1 MPRDIQ
7 LPSSITF
14 AIFAA
19 IVSEFMKQHN
29 EERIQDMPSKGGIVG
44 ALIGV
49 IAAAFYHKP
58 GDKALSNAGKTA
70 LFSGAGF
77 LIGQWFEKKVNHT
90 GTKR

>member
-1 MPRDIQ
+1 MMNSQ
-7 LPSSITF
+7 AFT
-14 AIFAA
+14 IFAA
-19 IVSEFMKQHN
+19 IVSEFMKHHN
-29 EERIQDMPSKGGIVG
+29 KERVQEIPSKGGIMG

-90 GTKR
+90 GAKR